1 MILLIHMSL
10 ELILLSASALFFISM
25 LVGKAGHKFGIPVL
39 LLFLG
44 VGMVFGQDGFGLDFQ
59 NIQTAQI
66 IGTVALSIILFSGGL
81 DTKFREIRPVIFPG
95 IVLATAGVILTALFT
110 GLFVWWVTNTLV
122 PSLAVGLTTA
132 FLLASTTSSTDS
144 ASVFGILRSRGTVLK
159 NNLRPLLELE
169 SGSND
174 PMAFMLTITLITII
188 NAGGVNFWQVAL
200 LIIIQLV
207 VGALAGYYL
216 GRLSVI
222 LINRIRLDNSALY
235 PILLFTFGIFIFSLT
250 YFLKGNGYLA
260 IYIAGLVIGN
270 SKFVHKR
277 TSMRFM
283 DGLAWMSQ
291 ILLFLTL
298 GLLVNPNELLSPDVL
313 IPGLIISFFII
324 LIARPLSVYLCL
336 IPFKRISMRDKVFV
350 SWVGLRG
357 AVPIIF
363 AILTLA
369 AEVPHARWIFN
380 IVFIITLVSLIL
392 QGTFLNL
399 VASWLKLSNKPVQ
412 YSSLEDFDV
421 EFSEEIKS
429 AMTEILITEDAIKH
443 GKNLI
448 EMPLPDKTLAVM
460 VKRGDHFFVPTGK
473 TELCV
478 GDKLLVISDDELAL
492 KETYRSMGI
501 SEFSY
506 HKNK

>member
-1 MILLIHMSL
+1 MSL
-10 ELILLSASALFFISM
+10 EFILLLGSVLFFISM
-25 LVGKAGHKFGIPVL
+25 IVGKAGHKFGIPVL

-44 VGMVFGQDGFGLDFQ
+44 VGMVFGQDGFGFDFQ

-81 DTKFREIRPVIFPG
+81 DTKFLEIKPIIYPG
-95 IVLATAGVILTALFT
+95 IILATGGVVLTALFT
-110 GLFVWWVTNTLV
+110 GFFIWWLSGALA
-122 PSLAVGLTTA
+122 PSLGIGLATA
-132 FLLASTTSSTDS
+132 LLLASTTSSTDS
-144 ASVFGILRSRGTVLK
+144 ASVFGILRSRGTILK
-159 NNLRPLLELE
+159 NNLRPMLELE

-174 PMAFMLTITLITII
+174 PMAYMLTVTLITII
-188 NAGGVNFWQVAL
+188 NSGGISFWYVAL
-200 LIIIQLV
+200 MVIVQLV
-207 VGALAGYYL
+207 VGALVGYYF
-216 GRLSVI
+216 GKASVV
-222 LINRIRLDNSALY
+222 LINRIKLDNEALY
-235 PILLFTFGIFIFSLT
+235 PILLFTLGMFVFSLT

-298 GLLVNPNELLSPDVL
+298 GLLVNPRELLSADVL

-324 LIARPLSVYLCL
+324 IVARPLSVYLCL
-336 IPFKRISMRDKVFV
+336 IPFKRITNRDKAFV

-369 AEVPHARWIFN
+369 AEVPHARWLFN

-392 QGTFLNL
+392 QGTSLNR
-399 VASWLKLSNKPVQ
+399 VASWLKLSRQPEQ
-412 YSSLEDFDV
+412 YRSLEDFDV

-429 AMTEILITEDAIKH
+429 AMTEILITEDALKH
-443 GKNLI
+443 GKNLM
-448 EMPLPDKTLAVM
+448 EMSLPNKTLAVM
-460 VKRGDHFFVPTGK
+460 VKRGEKYFIPTGQTK
-473 TELCV
+473 LCV
-478 GDKLLVISDDELAL
+478 GDKLLVISDNEEAL

-506 HKNK
+506 QKND

>member
-1 MILLIHMSL
+1 MTMSL
-10 ELILLSASALFFISM
+10 ELILLLASVLFFISM
-25 LVGKAGHKFGIPVL
+25 VVGKAGHKFGIPVL

-44 VGMVFGQDGFGLDFQ
+44 VGMLFGQDGFGLEFQ

-81 DTKFREIRPVIFPG
+81 DTKFVDIKPIILP
-95 IVLATAGVILTALFT
+95 GVIMATGGVVLTALFT
-110 GLFVWWVTNTLV
+110 GIFAWWISGMLV
-122 PSLAVGLTTA
+122 PSLTVGFTTA
-132 FLLASTTSSTDS
+132 LLLAATISSTDS
-144 ASVFGILRSRGTVLK
+144 ASVFGILRSRGTILK

-188 NAGGVNFWQVAL
+188 NSGGVSFWDVAL
-200 LIIIQLV
+200 LIVVQLV
-207 VGALAGYYL
+207 VGALTGYYL
-216 GRLSVI
+216 GKLSVI
-222 LINRIRLDNSALY
+222 LINRIRLDNGALY
-235 PILLFTFGIFIFSLT
+235 PILLFTLGMFIFSLT

-298 GLLVNPNELLSPDVL
+298 GLLVNPHELLGADVL

-324 LIARPLSVYLCL
+324 IVARPLSVFLCL
-336 IPFKRISMRDKVFV
+336 IPFKKISTRDKVFV

-369 AEVPHARWIFN
+369 AEVPHARWMFN

-399 VASWLKLSNKPVQ
+399 VAQWLKLSSRPTL
-412 YSSLEDFDV
+412 YRSLEDFDV

-443 GKNLI
+443 GRNLI

-460 VKRGDHFFVPTGK
+460 VKRGERYFIPTGR

-478 GDKLLVISDDELAL
+478 GDKLLVISDDVKAL

-501 SEFSY
+501 EEFSY
-506 HKNK
+506 QKNK